1 MSRKYPNRYQKQATL
16 GLIGLGLIATPLLFK
31 LPFEFQSFG
40 AKAQLE
46 ADTAASKARVENSE
60 DLERAR
66 IEQKKETADTLKRT
80 GVLPTGGKL
89 KVRNYYDNPKH
100 DPKPPV
106 TGYLADEK
114 VYVYD
119 STGVC
124 IGRIENRKWLWKYHI
139 TYACQG
145 SPAQ

>member
-16 GLIGLGLIATPLLFK
+16 GLIGLGIIVSPLLFR
-31 LPFEFQSFG
+31 LPFQFQSFG
-40 AKAQLE
+40 STAQLE
-46 ADTAASKARVENSE
+46 ADTATSKAKVANSE
-60 DLERAR
+60 ELERAR

-80 GVLPTGGKL
+80 GVLPSGSKL
-89 KVRNYYDNPKH
+89 KVRNYYDTNNH
-100 DPKPPV
+100 DPKPSA
-106 TGYLADEK
+106 TGYLADEL

-124 IGRIENRKWLWKYHI
+124 IGRIQNRKWLWKYYY

-145 SPAQ
+145 NPAN